1 MNLQSAND
9 EWLRIG
15 IWMQP
20 KYGFGNQ
27 KLLGDIPQRE
37 WWNASESR
45 MDKPKTSDNKSGG
58 ARDIESRWINEPEIE
73 KKNQAL
79 DRGVI
84 P

>member
-1 MNLQSAND
+1 MGLGTKNCW
-9 EWLRIG
+9 EIY
-15 IWMQP
+15 P
-20 KYGFGNQ
+20 KENGEMRLKVGWKN
-27 KLLGDIPQRE
+27 
-37 WWNASESR
+37 
-45 MDKPKTSDNKSGG
+45 PKRVIKSGG

>member
-1 MNLQSAND
+1 
-9 EWLRIG
+9 
-15 IWMQP
+15 
-20 KYGFGNQ
+20 
-27 KLLGDIPQRE
+27 
-37 WWNASESR
+37 
-45 MDKPKTSDNKSGG
+45 MDKPKTSDNKSRG

>member
-1 MNLQSAND
+1 
-9 EWLRIG
+9 
-15 IWMQP
+15 MQP
-20 KYGFGNQ
+20 KYGFGDQ

-37 WWNASESR
+37 GWNASESR
-45 MDKPKTSDNKSGG
+45 MDKPKTGDNKSGG